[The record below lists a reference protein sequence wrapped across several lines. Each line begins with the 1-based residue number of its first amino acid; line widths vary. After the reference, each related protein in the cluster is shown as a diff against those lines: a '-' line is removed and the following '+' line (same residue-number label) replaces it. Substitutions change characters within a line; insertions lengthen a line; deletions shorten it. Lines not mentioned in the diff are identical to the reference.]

1 MCVSVCRGGNWQLL
15 LCVGEC
21 KDYFGV
27 NFWSV
32 GTGSIHTTSPTHTA
46 KPTQQKSVICH
57 LFYRS

>member
-1 MCVSVCRGGNWQLL
+1 MRDQFFVVVLCVCLRTQGLGVRVCGEGNWQLL

-32 GTGSIHTTSPTHTA
+32 GTSSTHSPTH
-46 KPTQQKSVICH
+46 
-57 LFYRS
+57 R